1 MSING
6 ELTINNPVL
15 DKLRE
20 DLNNALKM
28 AVHTANGAN
37 TVTVNATIVIDDV
50 FDNEGFKE
58 ICNLKHRVKVS
69 AKNSIW
75 DADFKTLP
83 FNTAVD
89 EDGNVLAF
97 LQEDPQL
104 SMDDL
109 AR

>member
-1 MSING
+1 MNEKS

-37 TVTVNATIVIDDV
+37 TVTVNATVVIEDV
-50 FDNEGFKE
+50 QGNEGFKE

-75 DADFKTLP
+75 FYRFQDSSF
-83 FNTAVD
+83 
-89 EDGNVLAF
+89 
-97 LQEDPQL
+97 QYC
-104 SMDDL
+104 S
-109 AR
+109 R